1 MRGSGLSRRDVLG
14 AAVAVPAVGLERGQA
29 LSLPLLAQRAP
40 PSPETGEGLR
50 WARALERLADAEA
63 AMRAAGELKGRSFE
77 EQEGLDEAFSDRVVA
92 FNRAVEHMLLVP
104 APDLRAL
111 AVKVALAVDEQA
123 WELPRGDAC
132 MARLKRDSRRLC
144 GAGDRAGR

>member
-1 MRGSGLSRRDVLG
+1 MAFGEHSSTRRALLG
-14 AAVAVPAVGLERGQA
+14 AAVAVPLVGLSVHA
-29 LSLPLLAQRAP
+29 S
-40 PSPETGEGLR
+40 PSPPAPLPRRGEGR
-50 WARALERLADAEA
+50 WRHAVAAVADTEA

-111 AVKVALAVDEQA
+111 AAKIACAVDEQA
-123 WELPRGDAC
+123 WELPRGEAA
-132 MARLKRDSRRLC
+132 MARLKRDAARLC
-144 GAGDRAGR
+144 GVADTG